1 VEILWR
7 FLGQRP
13 RLDRWEREPLSPT
26 VEAGPRPGDRH
37 NRFERGMAREAPG
50 PPEPGGPYERLA
62 RAVLAY
68 RVFPPQLVVGV
79 LRRVPVRAGDT
90 FGTCCHFLPGIDL
103 FFAGRVS
110 DVFAG
115 RNGDAWRAGFSFHTV
130 RGHPMIGEETF
141 WVEKDAVR
149 GEVRAGLRSW
159 SRPGS
164 WLTRVG
170 LRFLRWYQARAS
182 HAALRHL
189 ARVATCGEKSP
200 PAPGASEAATR
211 LGGAR
216 GG

>member
-7 FLGQRP
+7 FLGQWP
-13 RLDRWEREPLSPT
+13 RLDRWEREPLSPA

-62 RAVLAY
+62 RAIHAY
-68 RVFPPQLVVGV
+68 RIFPPQLVTGV
-79 LRRVPVRAGDT
+79 LQRVPVRAGDT
-90 FGTCCHFLPGIDL
+90 VGTCSHFLPGIDL
-103 FFAGRVS
+103 SFAGRVS

-115 RNGDAWRAGFSFHTV
+115 RDGDAWRDGFSVRTV

-159 SRPGS
+159 SRPGT

-170 LRFLRWYQARAS
+170 LPFLRWYQARVS

-189 ARVATCGEKSP
+189 ARVATRGEKFPASP
-200 PAPGASEAATR
+200 SAGESATLLAGDR
-211 LGGAR
+211 EG
-216 GG
+216 